1 MTIDATFSNVPITI
15 WSTVETTAAIFC
27 ACLPAIRAGIAILF
41 PSLLKT
47 TLQRSYFTESR
58 DQTARLSK
66 PIIMVSQQVI
76 IKQQLSSRIS
86 GIDLEPR
93 FVAWRVLETALGP
106 LSPGIRQH
114 DDEDKMSFVSLVSS
128 VTFSPFTRAWA
139 GARR

>member
-41 PSLLKT
+41 PTLLPP
-47 TLQRSYFTESR
+47 TLQRSYLTESR
-58 DQTARLSK
+58 TRTAQVSK
-66 PIIMVSQQVI
+66 PMVSQHTGTQ
-76 IKQQLSSRIS
+76 QQLNSRIS
-86 GIDLEPR
+86 GIDLEPKFR
-93 FVAWRVLETALGP
+93 TWRVLETALGP
-106 LSPGIRQH
+106 LSPGIRPR

-128 VTFSPFTRAWA
+128 ARFSTFTRAWT